1 PKRSCQARGINKP
14 TGGSGMA
21 TTASRP
27 SGAMTS
33 FRNHAQRAFNRRHW
47 LRTGVAAAVLA
58 AAGLFAGRASADDRD
73 HDQLSWVGTWG
84 ASPQQPVPF
93 FTTLPV
99 DFNNQTVRQIVR
111 VSIGGSKVRIRL
123 SNAFGTQAVTIGNAH
138 VAVSTGGAAISP
150 PTDRAVTFSGGHPSV
165 IIPPGALV
173 LSDPVDLNVPALAS
187 LAVSLYL
194 PQDTGPAT
202 WHLEGKQT
210 AYIVSGNATN
220 ATDVSSGATT
230 STARFF
236 LAGVETASREC
247 KSAIVT
253 FGDSITDGTQ
263 STVDANHRWPDRL
276 AERLNGGGDGRGVVD
291 EGISGNRILHDTV
304 GPNALARFDRDVLA
318 TPGLRF
324 MTVLLGINDIGF
336 GGFLLTEAVTPDD
349 IIAGHR
355 QMIARA
361 HSRGVRIYGATL
373 TPFNNAGAPYY
384 SAAHEADRQAVN
396 AWIRGSGEYD
406 AVIDFDKVVRDPADP
421 TKILAAF
428 DSGDH
433 LHPND
438 TGYKAMADSIDLGL
452 FRTDDD
458 CR

>member
-1 PKRSCQARGINKP
+1 MG
-14 TGGSGMA
+14 T
-21 TTASRP
+21 TTARP
-27 SGAMTS
+27 GGAATPFS
-33 FRNHAQRAFNRRHW
+33 TYARHAHNQNRRFRGG
-47 LRTGVAAAVLA
+47 LLAAVIAAAAFVA
-58 AAGLFAGRASADDRD
+58 PASADERDRREP
-73 HDQLSWVGTWG
+73 SWVASWG

-93 FTTLPV
+93 FTTVPV
-99 DFNNQTVRQIVR
+99 NFNNQTVRQIVR
-111 VSIGGSKVRIRL
+111 ISTGGSQVRIRL
-123 SNAFGTQAVTIGNAH
+123 SNAHGAQPVTIGNAH
-138 VAVSTGGAAISP
+138 VALSAGGAAISP
-150 PTDRAVTFSGGHPSV
+150 PTDRAVTFSGGHPSIV
-165 IIPPGALV
+165 IPPGALV
-173 LSDPVDLNVPALAS
+173 LSDPVDLKVPALAS

-194 PQDTGPAT
+194 PQATGLAT

-263 STVDANHRWPDRL
+263 STADTNHRWPDRL
-276 AERLNGGGDGRGVVD
+276 AERLRGDRGVIN
-291 EGISGNRILHDTV
+291 EGISGNRILHDTA
-304 GPNALARFDRDVLA
+304 GPNALSRFDRDVLA
-318 TPGLRF
+318 TPGVRF
-324 MTVLLGINDIGF
+324 MTVLIGINDIGF
-336 GGFLLTEAVTPDD
+336 GGFIPTEAVTSDD

-361 HSRGVRIYGATL
+361 RSRGIRIYGATL

-396 AWIRGSGEYD
+396 AWIRNSGEYD
-406 AVIDFDKVVRDPADP
+406 AVIDFDKVVRDPTDP
-421 TKILAAF
+421 TKLLPAY

-438 TGYKAMADSIDLGL
+438 AGYKAMADSIDLRL
-452 FRTDDD
+452 FKSNEGD
-458 CR
+458 CRN